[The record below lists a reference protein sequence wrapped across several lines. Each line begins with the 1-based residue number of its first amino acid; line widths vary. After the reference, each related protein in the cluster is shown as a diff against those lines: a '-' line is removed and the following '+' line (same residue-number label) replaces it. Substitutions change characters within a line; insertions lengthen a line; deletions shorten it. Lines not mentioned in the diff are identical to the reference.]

1 LSRPN
6 TCNNCYIGFANFNFA
21 TYTPTTSTLAPT
33 SIFKTITPVTRPCF
47 RKFLDL
53 LVLLYV
59 QYFQVKKKS
68 INDEIV
74 LVTDSGD
81 VLDRTLAIKFS
92 KYGAFLCL

>member
-1 LSRPN
+1 NSLNYDIEAITSI
-6 TCNNCYIGFANFNFA
+6 TS
-21 TYTPTTSTLAPT
+21 TPTTSTLAPT